1 MIVEKVKLSTAPN
14 HGYDAE
20 AMDYVDMLQA
30 GIIYPTKVARVALQN
45 AASIASLLLTT
56 DALISDVP
64 DDSKAGGPPMPHGD
78 MY

>member
-1 MIVEKVKLSTAPN
+1 VKLSTKPN
-14 HGYDAE
+14 QGYDAE

-30 GIIYPTKVARVALQN
+30 GVIDPTKVARVALQN

-56 DALISDVP
+56 AAVICDLPEARA
-64 DDSKAGGPPMPHGD
+64 AGGPPMPHDD